1 MNYGIHIFKL
11 RYLYMD
17 YGNLYMNYSTR
28 ILIAHKF
35 TQNRSQFPHPLQL
48 NLNGVPK
55 FTCG

>member
-48 NLNGVPK
+48 NLSSV
-55 FTCG
+55 